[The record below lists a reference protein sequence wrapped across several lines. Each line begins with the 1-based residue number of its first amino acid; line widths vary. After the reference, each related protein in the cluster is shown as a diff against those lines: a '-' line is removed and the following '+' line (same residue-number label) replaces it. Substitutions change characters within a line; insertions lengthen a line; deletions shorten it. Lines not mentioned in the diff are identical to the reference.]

1 MTFNSHSQNAA
12 SDSSLFSEQAM
23 KSTVS
28 LDSQYKIL
36 RIAVGSSNPSKKRAV
51 EQAFRIAVRDRPILL
66 DIQGFQVESG
76 VSDQPYGDDET
87 KTGAQNRAKAAY
99 HAYRQA
105 NNLTWPHIAV
115 GMEGGLEWSGSN
127 NNSSSKLYCMAW
139 MALYGK
145 REATSVDAF
154 AGNNIESYVGDKK
167 PICSFAKTA
176 LFVLPDGVT
185 KLVKQNVELGDATDI
200 VFEKTR
206 SKHGTGTVGIL
217 TDGLI
222 DRSGYYDHAILL
234 ALVPWIRPDL
244 YDGDSFDAACTEG
257 QSEELD

>member
-1 MTFNSHSQNAA
+1 MTVASTNENAE
-12 SDSSLFSEQAM
+12 SDSSLLLEHSM
-23 KSTVS
+23 NSTGS
-28 LDSQYKIL
+28 LDSEYKIL

-51 EQAFRIAVRDRPILL
+51 EQAFRSAVRDKPILL

-87 KTGAQNRAKAAY
+87 KAGAQNRAKAAY
-99 HAYRQA
+99 HAYRHA

-115 GMEGGLEWSGSN
+115 GMEGGLEWIANGN
-127 NNSSSKLYCMAW
+127 KSSSKLFCMAW

-154 AGNNIESYVGDKK
+154 AGENIESYVGDKK
-167 PICSFAKTA
+167 PICSVAKTA
-176 LFVLPDGVT
+176 LFVLPDEVT

-206 SKHGTGTVGIL
+206 SKHGMGTVGIL

-234 ALVPWIRPDL
+234 ALIPWIRPDL
-244 YDGDSFDAACTEG
+244 YDTDSFDVANTEG
-257 QSEELD
+257 QTKEQD